1 MFLKKK
7 KLKMPLNFSK
17 SHKQTHPFAHNPPK
31 NTLLPQN
38 LLKITRLPPKHL

>member
-1 MFLKKK
+1 
-7 KLKMPLNFSK
+7 MPLNFSK

-38 LLKITRLPPKHL
+38 LLKITRLPQNTFKISKYP